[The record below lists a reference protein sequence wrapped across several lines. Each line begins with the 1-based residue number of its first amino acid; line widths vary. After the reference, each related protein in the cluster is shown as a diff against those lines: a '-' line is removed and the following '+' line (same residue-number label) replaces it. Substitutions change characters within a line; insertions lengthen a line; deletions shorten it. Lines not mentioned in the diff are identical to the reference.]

1 MEGLR
6 YNFTAWIRSYIVRV
20 RETTRKKA
28 IPIID
33 LLSSGVQKTE
43 DRQKDNEKDSEYG
56 STYL

>member
-1 MEGLR
+1 MEGFT
-6 YNFTAWIRSYIVRV
+6 YNLTGWIRSYIVRV
-20 RETTRKKA
+20 KGNNKKKA

-43 DRQKDNEKDSEYG
+43 DRQKDNEKDREYG